1 MHIVDSEIE
10 DIMSTNGIPAAEQR
24 LLARLDEDYDR
35 STPQHVI
42 ESRPWFGRCVYE
54 SDNDVCDDQVV
65 TMTWEDEP
73 WPAASVTG
81 TMSNGSIEN
90 SLDQNSIPAEKCMD
104 SDSFQESH
112 NKSSTSGQPPRS
124 TQNRLEHCGAK
135 TAIFHMIAHTSR
147 QCQRVG
153 RIYGTLGEITYDSTS
168 ITVYDFHTQLS
179 TTHYPPQLGGGH
191 GGGDAG
197 LIQAFVSAMQ
207 AVVDGKMSVDE
218 AQKHYIGCTVEDI
231 VRSHAMV
238 FAAEEARKERQ
249 VVEWKKWWHENMV
262 KRLKQEP

>member
-1 MHIVDSEIE
+1 
-10 DIMSTNGIPAAEQR
+10 MSTNGMPAAEER
-24 LLARLDEDYDR
+24 LLARLDEDYDE

-54 SDNDVCDDQVV
+54 AENDVCDDQVV

-73 WPAASVTG
+73 WPPASDAG
-81 TMSNGSIEN
+81 TTSNGSIES
-90 SLDQNSIPAEKCMD
+90 SLDQNPTPAETCMD
-104 SDSFQESH
+104 PDPFEAGH
-112 NKSSTSGQPPRS
+112 NKSSTSGRPPQS
-124 TQNRLEHCGAK
+124 TQSRLEHRGAK

-153 RIYGTLGEITYDSTS
+153 GIYGTLGEITYDSTS
-168 ITVYDFHTQLS
+168 ITVYDFRTQS
-179 TTHYPPQLGGGH
+179 SITHYPPQLGGGH

-207 AVVDGKMSVDE
+207 AVGDGRMSVDE
-218 AQKHYIGCTVEDI
+218 AQNHYIGCTVEDI

-238 FAAEEARKERQ
+238 FAAEEARKERK
-249 VVEWKKWWHENMV
+249 VVEWKRWWNDNMV
-262 KRLKQEP
+262 KRLK